1 MPELRYRDKNKDWD
15 HKRDQDDQNQDD
27 QNQDWDPDSD
37 QEPDKGHNNHLD
49 WNRDKTFLWTD
60 DFMSI
65 FMSFPKIRKKQKE
78 SQNYEKLIP
87 NQDFD
92 HKRDQDQHHGKG
104 QDRAKTFLL
113 IVFIRLRILR
123 GNFQKECHKLVFY
136 SSTKIQRRP
145 RIDQDD
151 DQDFAHDRG

>member
-1 MPELRYRDKNKDWD
+1 
-15 HKRDQDDQNQDD
+15 
-27 QNQDWDPDSD
+27 
-37 QEPDKGHNNHLD
+37 
-49 WNRDKTFLWTD
+49 
-60 DFMSI
+60 
-65 FMSFPKIRKKQKE
+65 MSFPKIRKKQKE

-92 HKRDQDQHHGKG
+92 HKRDQDQH

-151 DQDFAHDRG
+151 DQDFAHDRDRDRHETFFLIVFMIVFFDNGHWFPN